1 MRASLAMTA
10 HRAPAGGG
18 WIVFAAVFLFTLG
31 IFNSIWG
38 IAALAD
44 DARFRADE
52 LLFADLG
59 VWGGVM
65 LAIGVVQLVVA
76 AGIFRGSEMA
86 QVVGM
91 LLAILNATVQLMS
104 IGAYPLWSVVVLV
117 LDGLVIYG
125 LTVYGERWTTSGT

>member
-1 MRASLAMTA
+1 MTNR
-10 HRAPAGGG
+10 RAPAGGG
-18 WIVFAAVFLFTLG
+18 WIVFAATFLITLG

-52 LLFADLG
+52 LLFGDLA

-65 LAIGVVQLVVA
+65 LAIGVLQLFV
-76 AGIFRGSEMA
+76 GIRIYAGSEMA

-91 LLAILNATVQLMS
+91 LLAVLNATVQLMS

-117 LDGLVIYG
+117 LDGLVLYG